1 MTIKLI
7 AIDIDGTLLNSHHQ
21 ITPEVKAALQK
32 AEQQGVKIV
41 LCTGR
46 PLTGVAP
53 LIDELGLDKEGDYVI
68 TYNGS
73 LVQNSATKEQI
84 SMFGLSYDDFLTI
97 EMTARKLGIHLHTET
112 EEAIYTANRDI
123 SPYTIHEAFLVNMPL
138 YYRTPEE
145 MTPDLNIIKM
155 MMIDEPELLDN
166 KKESIPSYFFDK
178 FNIVRSSPF
187 FLEILNNNVSKGNA
201 LIKLAE
207 HLDIK
212 LNEIMAIGDN
222 ENDLSMLKI
231 AGISVGMKNSNPH
244 ILKYVDYITK
254 SNDEHGVA
262 HAIYNFLENKNDKSI

>member
-155 MMIDEPELLDN
+155 MMIDEPELLDLAEQN
-166 KKESIPSYFFDK
+166 LPKSFYETYTVVKST
-178 FNIVRSSPF
+178 PF
-187 FLEILNNNVSKGNA
+187 FLEFMNKQVDKGQA
-201 LIKLAE
+201 LHRLAE
-207 HLDIK
+207 HLGYTA
-212 LNEIMAIGDN
+212 EEVMAIGDN
-222 ENDLSMLKI
+222 ENDLAMI
-231 AGISVGMKNSNPH
+231 QYAGLGVAMENATDTIKQNAQF
-244 ILKYVDYITK
+244 ITK

-262 HAIYNFLENKNDKSI
+262 HAIYTNIFG